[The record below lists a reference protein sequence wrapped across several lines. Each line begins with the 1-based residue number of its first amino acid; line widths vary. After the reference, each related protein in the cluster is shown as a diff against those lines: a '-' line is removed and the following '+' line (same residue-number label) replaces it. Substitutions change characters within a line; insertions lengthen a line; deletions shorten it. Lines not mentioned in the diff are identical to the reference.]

1 MTSLRFED
9 LLMSDPFSLSGKDIV
24 ITGASSGIGRKCAEI
39 CSRQGGRII
48 LMGRDPERLHETL
61 GMMENKETHFVI
73 SADLTDFALVET
85 IINNHVSQNG
95 RINGLVNCA
104 GISTTLPLN
113 MCKPDK
119 IDEFFRTNVYSA
131 INMTRVVSRRF
142 NFSEIGGS
150 IIFIGSV
157 MGAAGSA
164 GKSIYSL
171 TKGALIAGSRSIA
184 LELAPRNI
192 RVNCISPGVVH
203 SPMSQG
209 AVYSRSDESIE
220 DIRKLH
226 PLGLGK
232 PEDVANAC
240 LFLLSDASRWITGT
254 NLIVDGGYL
263 AG

>member
-1 MTSLRFED
+1 MDFIK
-9 LLMSDPFSLSGKDIV
+9 SDPFSLSGKSII
-24 ITGASSGIGRKCAEI
+24 ITGASSGIGRKCAEV

-48 LMGRDPERLHETL
+48 LMGRDRKRLQETL
-61 GMMENKETHFVI
+61 EMMGNKITHFVI
-73 SADLTDFALVET
+73 SADLTDYALTESLIKDLV
-85 IINNHVSQNG
+85 NQNG
-95 RINGLVNCA
+95 KISGVVNCA

-113 MCKPDK
+113 MCKPEK
-119 IDEFFRTNVYSA
+119 IDEFFRTNVHSA
-131 INMTRVVSRRF
+131 INLTRIATRRS
-142 NFSEIGGS
+142 NFSETGGS
-150 IIFIGSV
+150 IIFISSV
-157 MGAAGSA
+157 MGMAGTA

-254 NLIVDGGYL
+254 NLVVDGGYL